1 MTQSDTGLPLT
12 SGQRQ
17 WLYHLR
23 ACEAKG
29 QSTVAY
35 AKAHGLKVSAL
46 HTARKALV
54 EMGVLPHPSTH
65 RFQRA
70 QVLSRPAQIPAQTP
84 AQIPAQTPAQI
95 PAQTPAQIPAQ
106 IPAQTPAQ
114 IPAQIPAQTP
124 APAPWQVQVHLPN
137 GVQVAFAGD
146 VEVAKLRQVLRTAA
160 SLS

>member
-70 QVLSRPAQIPAQTP
+70 QVLSRPAQTP

-95 PAQTPAQIPAQ
+95 PAQT
-106 IPAQTPAQ
+106 
-114 IPAQIPAQTP
+114 PAQTP

>member
-70 QVLSRPAQIPAQTP
+70 QVLSRPAQIPAQIP
-84 AQIPAQTPAQI
+84 ALTPAQTPAQI
-95 PAQTPAQIPAQ
+95 PAQT
-106 IPAQTPAQ
+106 
-114 IPAQIPAQTP
+114 PAQTP

>member
-17 WLYHLR
+17 WLHHLR

-29 QSTVAY
+29 QSTIAY

-46 HTARKALV
+46 HTARKALL
-54 EMGVLPHPSTH
+54 EMGVLPHPSAH

-70 QVLSRPAQIPAQTP
+70 QVLSRPAQIPAQIPPQT
-84 AQIPAQTPAQI
+84 PAQTPAQ
-95 PAQTPAQIPAQ
+95 T
-106 IPAQTPAQ
+106 
-114 IPAQIPAQTP
+114 
-124 APAPWQVQVHLPN
+124 PWQVQVHLPN

>member
-17 WLYHLR
+17 WLHHLR

-29 QSTVAY
+29 QSTIAY

-84 AQIPAQTPAQI
+84 AQIPAQTPAQ
-95 PAQTPAQIPAQ
+95 
-106 IPAQTPAQ
+106 
-114 IPAQIPAQTP
+114 TP

>member
-84 AQIPAQTPAQI
+84 AQ
-95 PAQTPAQIPAQ
+95 
-106 IPAQTPAQ
+106 
-114 IPAQIPAQTP
+114 TP

>member
-54 EMGVLPHPSTH
+54 GMGVLPHPSTH

-70 QVLSRPAQIPAQTP
+70 QVLSRPAQIPAQIP
-84 AQIPAQTPAQI
+84 AQTPAQTPAQI

-106 IPAQTPAQ
+106 IPAQT
-114 IPAQIPAQTP
+114 PAQTP